1 MTPLQAKTPHDTHST
16 HYDVN
21 YAIHLHVVDMLMST
35 YKLPPRGLWPDE
47 YGVMK
52 LKTVPQGIWAQT
64 FMPFRGGKKYD
75 DYVGKP
81 D

>member
-1 MTPLQAKTPHDTHST
+1 
-16 HYDVN
+16 
-21 YAIHLHVVDMLMST
+21 MST